1 MYDKVTFKNIKVT
14 MSDIAGI
21 DIQEETI
28 ACKDES
34 AFTWDRGTL
43 FSTMYQ
49 EAELNVSN
57 YEPFPQ
63 NSTPDIILV
72 YKKCLLLNEDNQ
84 FLFVGSYPY
93 NTKCIYDYSVADGH
107 EYTYYVIKT
116 YRDDTN
122 TIMAL
127 SELISQTVIPDF
139 YEIDVFGVDYEKD
152 KNVYILDKNQVW
164 YFELDALGDDI
175 SFNNETSIYSSN
187 EYARVNKTNVSY
199 MSGTVSVKLGKIQDE
214 INYVGDNRHTL
225 DKFKKFANSTKI
237 KIIRLKD
244 GHVIPVDIQLK
255 QKKSNSIVIGNPTDI
270 TFNWYQIADSET
282 AALVEFEV
290 EE

>member
-1 MYDKVTFKNIKVT
+1 M
-14 MSDIAGI
+14 
-21 DIQEETI
+21 
-28 ACKDES
+28 
-34 AFTWDRGTL
+34 
-43 FSTMYQ
+43 
-49 EAELNVSN
+49 
-57 YEPFPQ
+57 
-63 NSTPDIILV
+63 V
-72 YKKCLLLNEDNQ
+72 YKKCLLLNEDTQ

-93 NTKCIYDYSVADGH
+93 NTKYIYDYSVADGH

-127 SELISQTVIPDF
+127 SELISQTITPDF

-152 KNVYILDKNQVW
+152 KNVYVLDKNQVW

-187 EYARVNKTNVSY
+187 EYVRVNKTNVNY
-199 MSGTVSVKLGKIQDE
+199 MSGTITVKLGKIQDE

-237 KIIRLKD
+237 KVIRLKD

-270 TFNWYQIADSET
+270 TFDWCQIADAET